1 MNTES
6 AEIILQYQLDWIRAV
21 DSKVPQVYAINLAML
36 GAVAALTE
44 NIQTWPWYQ
53 VTIIALTI
61 LSCVISI
68 GFIAVAIFPKISG
81 PSESNIFFMGIVQ
94 DDEDTF
100 KKSVYDNGEAGHLD
114 DCLNQIYRNA
124 SIATE
129 KYQQMKQAFVFM
141 GISFPLWLVSV
152 FLLTGQ

>member
-1 MNTES
+1 MTKTR
-6 AEIILQYQLDWIRAV
+6 L
-21 DSKVPQVYAINLAML
+21 
-36 GAVAALTE
+36 
-44 NIQTWPWYQ
+44 
-53 VTIIALTI
+53 
-61 LSCVISI
+61 
-68 GFIAVAIFPKISG
+68 
-81 PSESNIFFMGIVQ
+81 
-94 DDEDTF
+94 
-100 KKSVYDNGEAGHLD
+100 KSVYDNGEAGHLD